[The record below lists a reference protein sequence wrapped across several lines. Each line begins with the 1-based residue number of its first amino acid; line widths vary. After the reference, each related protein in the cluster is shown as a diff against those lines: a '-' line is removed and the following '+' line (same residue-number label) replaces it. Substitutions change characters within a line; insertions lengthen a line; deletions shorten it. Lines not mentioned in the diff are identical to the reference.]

1 MELKPDGRTVVI
13 QHEAIS
19 NYMAAMT
26 MPFKAKAPEELA
38 GLHRGDEISF
48 QLQVTE
54 SESWAEHI
62 TKIGTVSLPPI
73 QSPANSPTGRPNHPL
88 LDYKFTNELGQA
100 VSLNDFRGQ
109 ALAITFFTPAAR
121 CPTIARACRK
131 ISRRRS
137 KNSNPCPALPPTG
150 ICFPSP
156 STRNL
161 TRRKC

>member
-13 QHEAIS
+13 RHEAIS

-48 QLQVTE
+48 RLHVTE
-54 SESWAEHI
+54 SESWVDGI
-62 TKIGTVSLPPI
+62 TKIGTVSLPPV
-73 QSPANSPTGRPNHPL
+73 PTTADLPTDRPNHPL

-109 ALAITFFTPAAR
+109 ALAITFFLHPLPHPRLLPAPVEKFPGSAAKTRIAAR
-121 CPTIARACRK
+121 RPRQLASA
-131 ISRRRS
+131 
-137 KNSNPCPALPPTG
+137 
-150 ICFPSP
+150 FDFF
-156 STRNL
+156 
-161 TRRKC
+161 